1 MALLH
6 GPHLAAP
13 ALIRAAEAIGDRGR
27 DRRFR
32 GERRQQAGRLAAIQ
46 RDTYAEVLA
55 QLRRAQRIVAGE
67 IAGAATPSRATWL
80 PNVERAV
87 RAALREAGD
96 GAAAASEAG
105 LRRTWS
111 AGGDLVDAPLAAG
124 GVRLSAL
131 LPSIDLAQLDAMRTF
146 TTARMRDV
154 PLALVERIN
163 GHLAQVAIGTQSV
176 GDAIGAIDGLVEG
189 GRGRALTIVR
199 TELGRAYSTAAQER
213 MEQAA
218 EHVPGLKKEW
228 RKSGKLHP
236 RPTHVAADGQV
247 RAVDEPFRVGAVDL
261 MYPRDPGGPPGET
274 INCGCTSLPVVEGWD

>member
-1 MALLH
+1 MALL
-6 GPHLAAP
+6 LAAP
-13 ALIRAAEAIGDRGR
+13 ALIRAAEAIGDGGR

-32 GERRQQAGRLAAIQ
+32 GERRQQALRLAAIQ

-55 QLRRAQRIVAGE
+55 QLRRAARLVAGE

-80 PNVERAV
+80 PNVERSV
-87 RAALREAGD
+87 RAALREAGEAAA
-96 GAAAASEAG
+96 GAADSG

-111 AGGDLVDAPLAAG
+111 AGGDLIDAPLAAG
-124 GVRLSAL
+124 GVRLSTL
-131 LPSIDLAQLDAMRTF
+131 LPSIDLGQLAAMRTF
-146 TTARMRDV
+146 TTDRMRDV

-218 EHVPGLKKEW
+218 EHVPGLRKEW

-247 RAVDEPFRVGAVDL
+247 RAVDAPFRVGAVDL
-261 MYPRDPGGPPGET
+261 MYPRDPKGPPGET